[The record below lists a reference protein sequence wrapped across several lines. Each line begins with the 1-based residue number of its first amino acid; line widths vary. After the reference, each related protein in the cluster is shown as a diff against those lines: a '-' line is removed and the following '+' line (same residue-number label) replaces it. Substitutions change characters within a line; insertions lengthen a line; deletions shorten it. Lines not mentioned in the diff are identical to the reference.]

1 MKMRSKVILII
12 IFLVATF
19 SFPFILSIF
28 INKSEDTKS
37 CKELVLN
44 NKSVE
49 NYFGVIKTIRPKMAG
64 SGKKW
69 SSKEGVSGSNC
80 FSIQGGIKKG
90 SIRVIWVKEN
100 DKIKIT
106 AISTRVGL
114 CSTYNLW
121 PEPIV
126 TPPNYIL
133 PSNVWDGIIL
143 LIGTFIVFVFYLNI
157 KKVSIFVASFY
168 PPMTWTEKSQAVAK
182 WILLAV
188 AFGYLSYSILCFLN
202 ICTLFG

>member
-12 IFLVATF
+12 IFLTVA
-19 SFPFILSIF
+19 SAFPFIFSIF

-37 CKELVLN
+37 CQELVLN

-49 NYFGVIKTIRPKMAG
+49 NYFGVIKTIRSKMIG

-90 SIRVIWVKEN
+90 NIRVRWIKEN

-106 AISTRVGL
+106 TISTREGL
-114 CSTYNLW
+114 CSTRVIW

-126 TPPNYIL
+126 AQSDYIL
-133 PSNVWDGIIL
+133 PSNVWDGIIM

-157 KKVSIFVASFY
+157 KKVGIFITSFY
-168 PPMTWTEKSQAVAK
+168 PPITWTEKRQAISK

-188 AFGYLSYSILCFLN
+188 AFWYLSYSILCFLD
-202 ICTLFG
+202 IYTLF